1 MKEMDRESITLN
13 SKADCN
19 IMGSVRG
26 FQDRA
31 FFNLSGAWLSAVG
44 NNHKK
49 LYRNEDLALVSV
61 ENKEYPASPPGMG
74 NQINFRR

>member
-1 MKEMDRESITLN
+1 MKEMERESLTLN

-26 FQDRA
+26 FPVRDII
-31 FFNLSGAWLSAVG
+31 NLSRARLSAVG
-44 NNHKK
+44 NNHNR
-49 LYRNEDLALVSV
+49 LYRNEDLTLVSV
-61 ENKEYPASPPGMG
+61 ENKVYPASSPGMG

>member
-1 MKEMDRESITLN
+1 MN

-19 IMGSVRG
+19 IMGNVRG
-26 FQDRA
+26 FPDRA
-31 FFNLSGAWLSAVG
+31 IFNLSGARLSAVG
-44 NNHKK
+44 NNHNR

-61 ENKEYPASPPGMG
+61 ENKEYPANPPGMG